1 MTISSAK
8 NDILT
13 LGGGLG
19 SMSLIIKMKRV
30 GLKTDPCGTPF
41 FWQYRVCTTNKGQS
55 V

>member
-30 GLKTDPCGTPF
+30 GLKTDPCGKPF
-41 FWQYRVCTTNKGQS
+41 FGNIGLKVLYPL
-55 V
+55 